1 MKTIAPLAAAL
12 LIFANAAHAE
22 QSEYLVGLSGAVTG
36 PGASTVAG
44 AIEGLRLYIEKLN
57 RDGGINGRKVKLI
70 ITDDR
75 AEASRA
81 AANTQRL
88 LQQDSVSLLINS
100 SLSSTYAPMM
110 AEARRSGVPLLFAGS
125 VCPSEVFPPAQD
137 FLYCSTSF
145 SAQQD
150 ARAAVDHILA
160 KAGKGTS
167 VGLAAMG
174 IPVSRAGIDAAE
186 KFATEAGLQ
195 SVSKQVIPPPTA
207 DYTPFATNL
216 MQSNPTWIYS
226 WAPWVAEVKTF
237 EALRRLGW
245 KGNYLTNTLP
255 ETEGEL
261 KRLEDKQL
269 YAASVNAMFVD
280 DLPIQHEMAQ
290 AAKLLGSTYP
300 ADQMSDGW
308 LGGMVIEAVLA
319 KTDWPATPEKIA
331 KAMSTLKLDTKG
343 LRGGP
348 LVWTP
353 DNHFRTQQHYRV
365 YHWDTENARVK
376 IAQDWVTYDVK

>member
-1 MKTIAPLAAAL
+1 MKAIMSLAAAVL
-12 LIFANAAHAE
+12 MSASAAFAQQE
-22 QSEYLVGLSGAVTG
+22 EYVIGLSGAVTG

-88 LQQDSVSLLINS
+88 LQQDKVALLINS

-110 AEARRSGVPLLFAGS
+110 AEARRNAVPLLFAGS
-125 VCPSEVFPPAQD
+125 VCPAEVFPPAED

-150 ARAAVDHILA
+150 ARAAVDFILA
-160 KAGKGTS
+160 KAGKGAG
-167 VGLAAMG
+167 VGLTAMG

-186 KFATEAGLQ
+186 KFVTEAGL
-195 SVSKQVIPPPTA
+195 SVVSKQVVPPPTA
-207 DYTPFATNL
+207 DYTPFAANL
-216 MQSNPTWIYS
+216 VQSNPTWIYS
-226 WAPWVAEVKTF
+226 WAPWVTEVKTF

-245 KGNYLTNTLP
+245 KGDYLTNTLP

-261 KRLEDKQL
+261 KRLADGQL

-280 DLPIQHEMAQ
+280 GLPVQSEIAE
-290 AAKLLGSTYP
+290 AAKSLGSTYP

-308 LGGMVIEAVLA
+308 IGGMVIEAVLA
-319 KTDWPATPEKIA
+319 KTEWPATPEKIA
-331 KAMSTLKLDTKG
+331 NAMSNLNLDTKG

-348 LVWTP
+348 IVWTV
-353 DNHFRTQQHYRV
+353 DNHFRTQQHYRI
-365 YHWDTENARVK
+365 YHWDPANSRVK
-376 IAQDWVTYDVK
+376 IAQDWMTYDIK